1 MPEEYTGLLEE
12 ITGETDVLTGG
23 GPRFTGVQSGKT
35 VLVADP
41 PDRDVVDIPAILT
54 VGKETVGEVEIPL
67 QTASLGQTL
76 LPGGCLTELPELT
89 GPGPVTGPSDR
100 EEPDFLRSDHEFLR
114 SGPG

>member
-1 MPEEYTGLLEE
+1 MCLKNTPDCWKKSPVK
-12 ITGETDVLTGG
+12 TDVLTGG

-67 QTASLGQTL
+67 
-76 LPGGCLTELPELT
+76 
-89 GPGPVTGPSDR
+89 
-100 EEPDFLRSDHEFLR
+100 
-114 SGPG
+114 